1 MENGGNFIILP
12 KYQNESNKSHNWRKE
27 FISKHINEDNI
38 EKLSRMI
45 AYEKFLGVNYYMNEL
60 KKYSNE

>member
-27 FISKHINEDNI
+27 FISKNPTDDNI
-38 EKLSRMI
+38 EKISRMLS
-45 AYEKFLGVNYYMNEL
+45 YEKFLGVKYNCHEL
-60 KKYSNE
+60 KKYSNQ